1 MACYILL
8 VQSIT
13 IISLSIKT
21 LEGISLKKRNYNIT
35 IFIYMQRQNLSQIKL
50 TIKGTE
56 HKVKSNNT

>member
-35 IFIYMQRQNLSQIKL
+35 IFIYMQRQSLSQTKL